1 MYVDL
6 SSQKIRTP
14 EIAATL
20 LKAENMLNSIAL
32 AYEKLLTKLLEDDIM
47 NLDVEIET
55 LEKTFRAE
63 DLK

>member
-1 MYVDL
+1 VDL
-6 SSQKIRTP
+6 SAQKIRTP
-14 EIAATL
+14 EIVATL